1 MTRMRSTLVVPVL
14 NEIEA
19 VQIIMP
25 QIDPAW
31 VDEIL
36 VIDGGSTDGTVEWL
50 QQQGYTVHSQN
61 GRGFGTGMLLGMRL
75 ASGDII
81 VEFTPDGNALP
92 EIIPTL
98 VAAIESGFDLV
109 IASRYLEN
117 AKSEDDDVVTRFG
130 NWMFTTIVNVL
141 FGSRYTD
148 SLVGF
153 RAFRKSAALGLD
165 MNAKGLSWPCQSS
178 IRFAEDEF
186 RVTEIPGDE
195 PKRIGGERK
204 MRPIKTGWE
213 ILTLIF
219 REYFRRK

>member
-1 MTRMRSTLVVPVL
+1 MRSTLVVPVL

-36 VIDGGSTDGTVEWL
+36 VIDGGSTDGTIEWL
-50 QQQGYTVHSQN
+50 RQQGYTVHSQN
-61 GRGFGTGMLLGMRL
+61 GRGFGTGMLLGMNL

-92 EIIPTL
+92 EIIPAL

-109 IASRYLEN
+109 IASRYLGN

-130 NWMFTTIVNVL
+130 NWMFTAIGNVL

-148 SLVGF
+148 ILVGF
-153 RAFRKSAALGLD
+153 RAFRKSAALSLGLD
-165 MNAKGLSWPCQSS
+165 AKGLSWPCQSS
-178 IRFAEDEF
+178 IRFAVAEF
-186 RVTEIPGDE
+186 RVTEIPGHE

-213 ILTLIF
+213 ILILIF
-219 REYFRRK
+219 REYLRRK